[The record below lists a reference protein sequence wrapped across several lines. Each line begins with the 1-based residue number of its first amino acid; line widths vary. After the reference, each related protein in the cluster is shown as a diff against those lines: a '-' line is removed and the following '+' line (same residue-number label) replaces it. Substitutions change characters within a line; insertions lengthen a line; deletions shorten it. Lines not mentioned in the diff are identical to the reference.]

1 MKYLKTFESLEKKLI
16 IDLFDF
22 CKFFGMHNSIGKLI
36 ELKDNSDTV
45 GFKIQDE
52 TNEHYYN
59 KSDNIY
65 MYEKT
70 LFDDFNIYEG
80 DEVSLRIGD
89 YSFSY
94 GYLRALNEQNEPGI
108 TINFY
113 NVDIK
118 DENVLYYIRSK
129 KFNI

>member
-89 YSFSY
+89 YSVSY

>member
-1 MKYLKTFESLEKKLI
+1 
-16 IDLFDF
+16 
-22 CKFFGMHNSIGKLI
+22 MHNSIGKLI

-45 GFKIQDE
+45 GFKIQDK

-59 KSDNIY
+59 KSDNID
-65 MYEKT
+65 MYEKI

-80 DEVSLRIGD
+80 DEFSLRIGD